1 MKSFLKNEKTKKIFF
16 DILYPL
22 IAFALV
28 IAIWAIVAKVKNKP
42 LILPSPDVVLKE
54 FFTLGGEAG
63 FWRAVGFSVLRSLL
77 CFAASFLIAFVLA
90 AISMVLNPVYRVI
103 NPVVSFL
110 RAAPTVAVI
119 LILYAFYSNE
129 TLAFVVGFLIA
140 FPILFTAIYSALSGV
155 DKDLIEM
162 TKIYKVKKSTS

>member
-1 MKSFLKNEKTKKIFF
+1 MVFCGVVYDCVRTCGNIYGF
-16 DILYPL
+16 
-22 IAFALV
+22 
-28 IAIWAIVAKVKNKP
+28 KP
-42 LILPSPDVVLKE
+42 RISCDKP
-54 FFTLGGEAG
+54 
-63 FWRAVGFSVLRSLL
+63 R
-77 CFAASFLIAFVLA
+77 CFV
-90 AISMVLNPVYRVI
+90 
-103 NPVVSFL
+103 L